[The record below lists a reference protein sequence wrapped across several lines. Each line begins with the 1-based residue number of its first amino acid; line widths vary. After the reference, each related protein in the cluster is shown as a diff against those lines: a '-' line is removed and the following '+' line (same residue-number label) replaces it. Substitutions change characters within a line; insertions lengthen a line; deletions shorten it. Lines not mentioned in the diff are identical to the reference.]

1 MCGVCMRYV
10 HVSMWILCEAR
21 TIHGDVFLCCSPS
34 WCFETSNHLSLNLK
48 LFWLG
53 WLAGMLCGSALVCP
67 STLRLQAFQP
77 CPHFYMGAGDLI
89 SGPSVCTASALAH
102 RLSCLHSPSFVLWN
116 VLDMITKQYLKIW
129 FSNEKI
135 LISLKND
142 RVSTTTIPEK
152 TLSPQEQKFPLAYVA
167 ALSGKN
173 LLKENLISVKWE
185 NLNLRKINDYNELE
199 HINHKNLWVYEV
211 ITTRQTIPD

>member
-1 MCGVCMRYV
+1 MRYM

-21 TIHGDVFLCCSPS
+21 TIRGDVFLCCSPS
-34 WCFETSNHLSLNLK
+34 CCFETSNHLSLNLK

-53 WLAGMLCGSALVCP
+53 WLASMLCGSALVCP
-67 STLRLQAFQP
+67 STLRLQA
-77 CPHFYMGAGDLI
+77 CPATPTFTWVLGIWSQVLLFAQHVLLPIGWAIF
-89 SGPSVCTASALAH
+89 TA
-102 RLSCLHSPSFVLWN
+102 PVLFFWN

-129 FSNEKI
+129 FSNEKL

-142 RVSTTTIPEK
+142 RVSITTIQEK

-173 LLKENLISVKWE
+173 LLKENLIIVKWE